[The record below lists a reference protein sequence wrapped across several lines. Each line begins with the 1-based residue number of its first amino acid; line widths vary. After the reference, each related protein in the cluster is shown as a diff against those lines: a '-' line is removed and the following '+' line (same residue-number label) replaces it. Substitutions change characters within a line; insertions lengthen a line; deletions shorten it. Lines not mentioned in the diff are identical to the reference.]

1 MRLKTPKRAHRS
13 HAGFTII
20 ELMFAVAIAAILV
33 AVAIPSFRTMIV
45 SNRLTTQA
53 NELVGA
59 VNYARSEAISHNN
72 AVTFCRSNLEAST
85 NCSGSSGAWR
95 FWVVRN
101 AAGTVLRSG
110 TINLYGG
117 NLSLSSTLANDTMVF
132 SADGLVRSGG
142 ALITD
147 RTFTVCA
154 ANISDDNIRTVT
166 VGAGSRF
173 STVKSSGGC

>member
-1 MRLKTPKRAHRS
+1 MRLKTPERAHRP

-20 ELMFAVAIAAILV
+20 ELMFAIAIAAILV
-33 AVAIPSFRTMIV
+33 AVATPSFRTMMAN
-45 SNRLTTQA
+45 NRLTTQA

-59 VNYARSEAISHNN
+59 INYARSEAISHNN
-72 AVTFCRSNLEAST
+72 SVTFCRSNLEAST

-101 AAGTVLRSG
+101 ASGVLRSG
-110 TINLYGG
+110 VINLYGG
-117 NLSLSSTLANDTMVF
+117 NMSLSSTLANDTMVF

-142 ALITD
+142 VLITD

-154 ANISDDNIRTVT
+154 GNISDNNIRTVT

-173 STVKSSGGC
+173 STAKSSGGC

>member
-1 MRLKTPKRAHRS
+1 MTSTRAHRFN
-13 HAGFTII
+13 AGFTII
-20 ELMFAVAIAAILV
+20 ELMFAIAIAGILV
-33 AVAIPSFRTMIV
+33 AIAIPSFRTMIV

-53 NELVGA
+53 NDVVGA
-59 VNYARSEAISHNN
+59 ITYARSEAISHNN
-72 AVTFCRSNLEAST
+72 TVTFCRSNLEAST

-95 FWVVRN
+95 FWIVRN

-110 TINLYGG
+110 SINLYGG
-117 NLSLSSTLANDTMVF
+117 NISLLSTLANDTMVF
-132 SADGLVRSGG
+132 SSDGLVRSGG

-154 ANISDDNIRTVT
+154 ANLSTDNIRTVT

-173 STVKSSGGC
+173 STAKSSGGC